1 MKLTGNL
8 ADTMM
13 GNIPPETFADGTC
26 HMIPAFGNMCVFETK
41 EGLIIFDLPL
51 KPLAPPSFKKLR
63 EITEKPV
70 KYLIY
75 SHGHIDHAYGFD
87 PIIKEVKEKGWEM
100 PEIIAHENCIKRFKK
115 YNMLDQY
122 HEWLNQQQFS
132 ALTKGRGKLFPSHEE
147 LEPTIVL
154 RGNDVY
160 KFKFGGYNLE
170 LYPEYGET
178 DDAIWLW
185 IQDKK
190 VIFAGDL
197 MVSHF
202 PNVGNPFKVQRY
214 PKGWAL
220 AMEKMLEKHAEWL
233 APGHG
238 VLIEGENKVQEVL
251 SVTAEA
257 LNFVH
262 DEVVKRMNEGKWFEQ
277 IFHELVEIYPD
288 RLKNHEYL
296 APIYGCFE
304 FAIHAVYRL
313 YHGWYDT
320 GNPTD
325 LFPAKSE
332 DIATELLEIADEQKY
347 IEQAKKNIE
356 EGNLQMALHLL
367 DVIIKGTEQGN
378 DELLLET
385 YKLKS
390 RVLKKRA
397 KEQTS
402 FIAAN
407 IINNGTTFLR
417 PKIKELEKRLKE
429 KKQN

>member
-1 MKLTGNL
+1 MRLSTDIAN
-8 ADTMM
+8 TMT
-13 GNIPPETFADGTC
+13 GNIPPKTFADGTC
-26 HMIPAFGNMCVFETK
+26 HIIPAFGNICVFETE
-41 EGLIIFDLPL
+41 EGLIIFDIPI
-51 KPLAPPSFKKLR
+51 KPLAPISFKKLR
-63 EITEKPV
+63 EITDKQI
-70 KYLIY
+70 KYIIY

-87 PIIKEVKEKGWEM
+87 PIIKEIKEKGWEM
-100 PEIIAHENCIKRFKK
+100 PIIIAHENCIERFKK
-115 YNMLDQY
+115 YNMLDKY

-132 ALTKGRGKLFPSHEE
+132 ALTKGRGKIFPAHEE
-147 LEPTIVL
+147 LEPTIIL
-154 RGNDVY
+154 QGKDVY
-160 KFKFGGYNLE
+160 RFKFGGYDLE
-170 LYPEYGET
+170 IYPEYGET

-185 IQDKK
+185 IPDKK

-220 AMEKMLEKHAEWL
+220 AMEKMLEKKAEWL

-238 VLIEGENKVQEVL
+238 VLIEGKEKVQEVL
-251 SVTAEA
+251 SITAEA

-277 IFHELVEIYPD
+277 IFHELVDIYPD
-288 RLKNHEYL
+288 KLKNHEYL

-304 FAIHAVYRL
+304 FAIHAVYRK

-325 LFPAKSE
+325 LFPSKSE
-332 DIATELLEIADEQKY
+332 DIAKEMLQIADEQKFLN
-347 IEQAKKNIE
+347 QAKKNIE
-356 EGNLQMALHLL
+356 DGRLQLALHLL
-367 DVIIKGTEQGN
+367 DVVINGTELEN
-378 DELLLET
+378 DEFLLEV

-397 KEQTS
+397 EEQTS
-402 FIAAN
+402 FIATN
-407 IINNGTTFLR
+407 IIDNGATLLH
-417 PKIKELEKRLKE
+417 PKIRKLK
-429 KKQN
+429 KKLKNK